1 MEGKDQETKKRTG
14 RRKREEMSSLSSENS
29 QGTPEPKRVGNT
41 RQMADVVN
49 GVSNVGETR
58 NDPQVPALA
67 AIWEVGVRIEANT
80 NLLINEHKALKT
92 HFEELQKSLQFT
104 QADVDDLKKENQK
117 LKDTVKAV
125 SEKNSELEKKVDQ
138 LENNQKL
145 EEATKMHDNLEQYSR
160 KFNLEIYGI
169 PEQEKEDTEEIVLNL
184 AKRLNVNLE
193 PEDIDIAHRM
203 KKGNTRPRPIIVRFT
218 NYYSRNRLYMNRKK
232 LRRAN
237 FEGFVEGADRIYI
250 NENLTALRSQLFKK
264 VRDKKGSQNWRI
276 WTLDG
281 TIYVKTDPESSSAI
295 QIKCEADLSRLRG

>member
-29 QGTPEPKRVGNT
+29 QGTPEPKHVGNT

-67 AIWEVGVRIEANT
+67 TIWEVVVRIEANT

-104 QADVDDLKKENQK
+104 QADVDDMKKENQK

-138 LENNQKL
+138 LENNLQSSIEQGNILEKKL
-145 EEATKMHDNLEQYSR
+145 EEVTKMHDNLEQYSR

-169 PEQEKEDTEEIVLNL
+169 PEQEKEDTEEIVLN
-184 AKRLNVNLE
+184 
-193 PEDIDIAHRM
+193 
-203 KKGNTRPRPIIVRFT
+203 RPR
-218 NYYSRNRLYMNRKK
+218 
-232 LRRAN
+232 
-237 FEGFVEGADRIYI
+237 
-250 NENLTALRSQLFKK
+250 
-264 VRDKKGSQNWRI
+264 
-276 WTLDG
+276 
-281 TIYVKTDPESSSAI
+281 
-295 QIKCEADLSRLRG
+295 